1 MLYYGLPTNPSI
13 EILSEITKIYDL
25 GFDYVEIGIEGPEG
39 NPHIINKKRKE
50 IGIDLINFHANL
62 NGMFYGE
69 NRRILLDNLIRS
81 LREII
86 KYAEKSNVRVMLEN
100 TPLSNGIHKVNEIK
114 YIIDNVPSLFV
125 HLDVAHAF
133 TSGGMESVI
142 EYINTF
148 RDKIIH
154 IHWHDNHG
162 SRDEHLPIG
171 EGLIDHAKAVRALKD
186 IDYDKT
192 ITLEVFTNS
201 NDAKN
206 SADKLRTI
214 WAK

>member
-1 MLYYGLPTNPSI
+1 MPYELLMYAWILEATR
-13 EILSEITKIYDL
+13 EIRTA
-25 GFDYVEIGIEGPEG
+25 
-39 NPHIINKKRKE
+39 KE
-50 IGIDLINFHANL
+50 IGIDLINFHANF

-86 KYAEKSNVRVMLEN
+86 KYAEKSDVKVMLEN
-100 TPLSNGIHKVNEIK
+100 IPLSNGIHKVNEIK

-133 TSGGMESVI
+133 TSGGMESVT

-171 EGLIDHAKAVRALKD
+171 EGLIDHRCASWQRAIGGIDRDGLAVEIGVPGWVVDLAEDNQSGGR
-186 IDYDKT
+186 
-192 ITLEVFTNS
+192 
-201 NDAKN
+201 
-206 SADKLRTI
+206 
-214 WAK
+214 